1 MGNWSS
7 LGVQD
12 ALEGGLEAV
21 QVTLGGQ
28 FEGPSGFQVA
38 LGGQLEGPSG
48 VQVALQKEPS
58 RAKAFRRSL
67 QGRFEG
73 ATKAFRR
80 SLQGRSPSEGGCE
93 GLQEEV
99 KHISRALQVHLEA
112 FQFFQV
118 SCKWSAR
125 GLEVHLKSMLEGPL
139 ESKGT

>member
-1 MGNWSS
+1 MKGQVGKWSP

-12 ALEGGLEAV
+12 ALGGGLEGV

-28 FEGPSGFQVA
+28 F
-38 LGGQLEGPSG
+38 EGPSG

-80 SLQGRSPSEGGCE
+80 SLQGRRPSEGAFKGD
-93 GLQEEV
+93 
-99 KHISRALQVHLEA
+99 LENT
-112 FQFFQV
+112 
-118 SCKWSAR
+118 S
-125 GLEVHLKSMLEGPL
+125 
-139 ESKGT
+139 

>member
-1 MGNWSS
+1 MKGQVGNWSP

-12 ALEGGLEAV
+12 ALGGGLEGV

-28 FEGPSGFQVA
+28 FEGPSGVQVA

-80 SLQGRSPSEGGCE
+80 SLQGRRPSEGAFKGD
-93 GLQEEV
+93 
-99 KHISRALQVHLEA
+99 LENT
-112 FQFFQV
+112 
-118 SCKWSAR
+118 S
-125 GLEVHLKSMLEGPL
+125 
-139 ESKGT
+139 